1 MSSFRVGRRIAF
13 DFGMARVGVA
23 YSTPDGLFCSPLT
36 TLTNDQQLLENAF
49 SLLSEQQPIEVY
61 VGLPLNLQ
69 GLHTAST
76 AGAIDFAQALERSS
90 AIPVRLLDERLTT
103 RGAQAQLLA
112 SGKNTRNSKTLIDA
126 AAATLILESAIA
138 FEKAT
143 GRVPGKELSEFNA

>member
-1 MSSFRVGRRIAF
+1 
-13 DFGMARVGVA
+13 MARVGVA
-23 YSTPDGLFCSPLT
+23 CSTLDGLVCSPLT
-36 TLTNDQQLLENAF
+36 TLVNDSGLLGNVA
-49 SLLSEQQPIEVY
+49 LVLSENEPIEIY

-76 AGAIDFAQALERSS
+76 EGAIGFARELENFTV
-90 AIPVRLLDERLTT
+90 AVRLMDERLTT

-112 SGKNTRNSKTLIDA
+112 SGKNTRKSKTLIDA

-143 GRVPGKELSEFNA
+143 GRLPGKELSEFNA